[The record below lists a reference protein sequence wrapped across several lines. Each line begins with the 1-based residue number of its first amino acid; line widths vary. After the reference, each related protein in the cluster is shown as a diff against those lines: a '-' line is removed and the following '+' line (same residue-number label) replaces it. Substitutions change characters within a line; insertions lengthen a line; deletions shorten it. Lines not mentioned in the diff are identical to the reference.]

1 MLKMTINSNATKQ
14 MEAIISKIDTFPNR
28 VASAQQSALF
38 RTANNIGQTLYR
50 KYPTSQ
56 YLEYTIAASGKL
68 GYKMTIAPM
77 KNAKTSSGSD
87 AYIAASVF
95 LKGRK
100 SYSVKA
106 KGNYRMKLRK
116 ASVPP
121 YPSALW
127 EASIPRMPGHEDELK
142 SAAKEQII
150 KNLEYA
156 LGRFG
161 FGPRGG
167 TTGIIDLPKVR
178 SRVR

>member
-1 MLKMTINSNATKQ
+1 MLKMTISSNATKQ
-14 MEAIISKIDTFPNR
+14 MEAIANKIDTFPNR

-50 KYPTSQ
+50 KYPASQ
-56 YLEYTIAASGKL
+56 YLNYTIATSGKL
-68 GYKMTIAPM
+68 GYKLTIAPAR
-77 KNAKTSSGSD
+77 NTRTSAGGD

-100 SYSVKA
+100 AYSVKA
-106 KGNYRMKLRK
+106 KGNYLMKLRK
-116 ASVPP
+116 ESAPP

-127 EASIPRMPGHEDELK
+127 EAKIPKMMGHEDELK
-142 SAAKEQII
+142 SAAKDQII

-156 LGRFG
+156 LSRFG

-167 TTGIIDLPKVR
+167 ATGVIDLPKVR